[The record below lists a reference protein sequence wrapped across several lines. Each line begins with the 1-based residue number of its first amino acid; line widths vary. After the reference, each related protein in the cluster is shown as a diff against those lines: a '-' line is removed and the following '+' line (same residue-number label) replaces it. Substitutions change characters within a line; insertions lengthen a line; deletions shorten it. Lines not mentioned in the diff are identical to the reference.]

1 MSVFVPSPLRPPPL
15 STKYRRRR
23 RPPASHAI
31 NIVFHVKHTR
41 RTRHTRPAQ
50 PSASMLPHFAQLHLA
65 LHPSTQPP
73 RLPANPARAR
83 RHCRPSTLAQ
93 HPALPAP
100 DPQHPSAAGLQT
112 IAPKHPTAAP
122 PSAPPPAPRPQHPA
136 PSTSPPAPRPHNP
149 KHPSTYALSSFPALD
164 ATNVAE
170 LELRAPGYNQP
181 TSAYERN
188 HRD

>member
-1 MSVFVPSPLRPPPL
+1 MSVFVLSPLRPPPL

-41 RTRHTRPAQ
+41 RTRHTHTPRSRRPLCCRTSCSCTWRCTPAPNRHVSQQTLPAHVATVGPARWLSTQRCQ
-50 PSASMLPHFAQLHLA
+50 PPT
-65 LHPSTQPP
+65 PST
-73 RLPANPARAR
+73 
-83 RHCRPSTLAQ
+83 
-93 HPALPAP
+93 PALPACRP
-100 DPQHPSAAGLQT
+100 SHLSTQPQRRRRPHAQT
-112 IAPKHPTAAP
+112 PT
-122 PSAPPPAPRPQHPA
+122 SQ
-136 PSTSPPAPRPHNP
+136 PRPHNP
-149 KHPSTYALSSFPALD
+149 KHLSTYALSSFPALD

-170 LELRAPGYNQP
+170 LELRAPGHNQP